1 MGGGEG
7 VVGVRNVWRGIT
19 TAFAVLTV
27 LPVGGRGQ
35 VPEGATTDLA
45 GSASYFSLV
54 GAAVG
59 LALIAT
65 DVALGRL
72 GLLARSAL
80 EIGVAALITG
90 GLHLDGL
97 ADTCDGLFSRA
108 DRQRAL
114 AIMRDSRL
122 GALGAAALVFTIV
135 IKIALLA
142 SLSGAPRYLGL
153 LLLPVAGRQAIVLA
167 MAAFPAAQ
175 PGSGLGQAFA
185 RRVGVGAVA
194 ASLGLSVLI
203 AGAGIGALAWPL
215 GVARPPAGPGAA
227 AAVAGSVALL
237 GALALAFGFAALV
250 SRRLG
255 GLTGDTY
262 GAVNEVAEM
271 LALLL
276 LGLVTAAGG

>member
-1 MGGGEG
+1 M
-7 VVGVRNVWRGIT
+7 VGVRNVWRGLT
-19 TAFAVLTV
+19 TAFTVLTV

-35 VPEGATTDLA
+35 SAEGATTDLA
-45 GSASYFSLV
+45 GSASYFPLV

-80 EIGVAALITG
+80 EIAVAALITG

-135 IKIALLA
+135 IKVALLA
-142 SLSGAPRYLGL
+142 SLSGAPRYIGL

-215 GVARPPAGPGAA
+215 AGPGAA

-237 GALALAFGFAALV
+237 GTLALAFGFAALV

-276 LGLVTAAGG
+276 LGLVTAAGS